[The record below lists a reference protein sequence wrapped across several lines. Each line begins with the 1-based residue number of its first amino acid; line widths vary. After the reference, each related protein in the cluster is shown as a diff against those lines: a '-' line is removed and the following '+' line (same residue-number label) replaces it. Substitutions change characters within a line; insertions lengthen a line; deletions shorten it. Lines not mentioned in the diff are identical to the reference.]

1 MSTETPKT
9 PTPRPSQEIA
19 TVGDVKQATHEE
31 KRATWLSTVVAVVTI
46 VGAVL
51 GAYFFAIDRAEAAG
65 VREAFDVK
73 KALAD
78 HIEEERAAHKEYRA
92 EQREDMRRLER
103 KTDAML
109 LRWNIPNPAPVP

>member
-1 MSTETPKT
+1 MALHGGCGGDHRRRRAGCLLLRNR
-9 PTPRPSQEIA
+9 PRR
-19 TVGDVKQATHEE
+19 GC
-31 KRATWLSTVVAVVTI
+31 R
-46 VGAVL
+46 GAR
-51 GAYFFAIDRAEAAG
+51 GFR
-65 VREAFDVK
+65 RE